1 MPKEPL
7 STPSPASAIEA
18 VELTKI
24 YHGTPAVNEVSFR
37 VAEGEIVGFLG
48 PNGAGKSTTMRML
61 CGLTTATSGRASI
74 GGISVARHPEKAK
87 RLIGYMPE
95 NNPLPEDLR
104 VSEYL
109 RFRARIKDV
118 PSKKILS
125 RVDEVMEITDLHRTA
140 HNRIIGALS
149 KGFRQRVGIADALL
163 AEPKVIVM
171 DEPTIGLDP
180 HQIRAFRR
188 LLDTL
193 RGKMTIILSSHILP
207 EIELCC
213 DRVIIINQGRLVAE
227 GTPAAL
233 RREFMPQAQWSVC
246 VKAEPAAFDFALAS
260 LSEPPRVSA
269 VGNPEHG
276 GFRTYNLLA
285 RTERLDLGEE
295 LDKLAAH
302 NGWTLRQ
309 LSRKEP
315 SLEEIFMAATK
326 RSWDATT
333 AVRKARAKLPEEDE
347 E

>member
-1 MPKEPL
+1 MPKD
-7 STPSPASAIEA
+7 SPAENNCEVPAIEA
-18 VELTKI
+18 VNLMKI

-37 VAEGEIVGFLG
+37 VAPGEVVGFLG
-48 PNGAGKSTTMRML
+48 PNGAGKSTTMRIL
-61 CGLTTATSGRASI
+61 CGLTTADSGRAAI
-74 GGISVARHPEKAK
+74 NGVSVARYPEKAK
-87 RLIGYMPE
+87 RFIGYMPE

-109 RFRARIKDV
+109 RFRARIKDI
-118 PSKKILS
+118 PPKRISS

-140 HNRIIGALS
+140 QHRIIGALS

-188 LLDTL
+188 LLDAL

-227 GTPAAL
+227 GTPASL
-233 RREFMPQAQWSVC
+233 RKEFLSQSQWSVC
-246 VKAEPAAFDFALAS
+246 IKAEPAAFDFALAS
-260 LSEPPRVSA
+260 LPKPPRVSS
-269 VGNPEHG
+269 VGNPDG
-276 GFRTYNLLA
+276 DGFRTYNLLA
-285 RTERLDLGEE
+285 YTDDPSMGEALDQ
-295 LDKLAAH
+295 LAAR
-302 NGWTLRQ
+302 NGWALRQ

-315 SLEEIFMAATK
+315 SLEDIFMAATK

-333 AVRKARAKLPEEDE
+333 PLRTERVSIS
-347 E
+347 